1 MTGAAVQSRRY
12 AEGMETRRIV
22 LGDTHVDNAESN
34 KTDFDKPFQE
44 LITEAAWGHVWS
56 RPGWT
61 KRERS
66 IVTIALLAAL
76 GQDEELIMHIRATAN
91 TGATKDDICEALL
104 HVAIYAGCAG
114 GKSRDQA
121 GQAGLQRTGSRKGSV
136 TGGSNVQQETGNRCI
151 FSSATG
157 CGIRRPI
164 RRITRQASCV
174 HRNGRLL
181 SFDNTLSEITGPV
194 FGHSILGELDD
205 DLIHNFA
212 KPGESA
218 IGQRIIVHGR
228 VIDERGKGVAGA
240 LLEFW
245 QANAG
250 GRYRHKREGYVAALD
265 PNFGGCGRTITDED
279 GYYRFRT
286 VKPGAYPWPN
296 GVNDWRPAHIHFSV
310 FGHGFAQRLITQM
323 YFEGDPMIWNCPI
336 VRSIPDKA
344 AIEQLIAALDMN
356 NTIPMDARAYKF
368 DIVLRGRRSTLFEN
382 RMEGN

>member
-1 MTGAAVQSRRY
+1 M
-12 AEGMETRRIV
+12 
-22 LGDTHVDNAESN
+22 SN
-34 KTDFDKPFQE
+34 KK
-44 LITEAAWGHVWS
+44 
-56 RPGWT
+56 
-61 KRERS
+61 
-66 IVTIALLAAL
+66 
-76 GQDEELIMHIRATAN
+76 
-91 TGATKDDICEALL
+91 
-104 HVAIYAGCAG
+104 
-114 GKSRDQA
+114 
-121 GQAGLQRTGSRKGSV
+121 
-136 TGGSNVQQETGNRCI
+136 QETGAFFHRD
-151 FSSATG
+151 
-157 CGIRRPI
+157 
-164 RRITRQASCV
+164 RQWHPPAHTPDYKTSIV
-174 HRNGRLL
+174 RSPQRALL

-194 FGHSILGELDD
+194 FGHSIIGELDN

-212 KPGESA
+212 KPGQSA

-228 VIDERGKGVAGA
+228 VIDERGKGVAGT

-250 GRYRHKREGYVAALD
+250 GRYRHKREGYIAALD
-265 PNFGGCGRTITDED
+265 PNFGGCGRTITDEE

-310 FGHGFAQRLITQM
+310 FGHGFVQRLITQM

-344 AIEQLIAALDMN
+344 AIEQLVAALDMN

-382 RMEGN
+382 VEGN